1 MPNESMNDLF
11 TELRKHAK
19 TSLSSVTSSSRR
31 QLEKRQAQKD
41 LKRLYWKLGKEVVT
55 LVEAGELDHPALTRR
70 RERILQQIERINSA
84 ER

>member
-1 MPNESMNDLF
+1 MNDLF
-11 TELRKHAK
+11 NEFRRHAK
-19 TSLSSVTSSSRR
+19 SSLSSVTSTSRR

-55 LVEAGELDHPALTRR
+55 LVEAGELDHPALVKRR
-70 RERILQQIERINSA
+70 KRILEQIERIQSA